1 MGNIMKKL
9 LEKIRELKV
18 LIIGDLI
25 LDHYIWGDAS
35 RISPEAPVPVIEVD
49 HDSYTAGG
57 AANVALNIRALGATA
72 EICGVL
78 GNDDSGLLL
87 KKILAENNVPIDDI
101 FIFPN
106 IQTILKT
113 RIIARQQQL
122 CRLDRESTPANYKID
137 IEKHKGLII
146 DKVKEADV
154 VIFSDY
160 AKGVVD
166 GKLIKLVQ
174 KEAKKNNTLIT
185 YDPKPIGKVV
195 FKGVDILKPNR
206 LEALELSGIQIRQH
220 DEYPIAKICES
231 IWKQYHPKYLIISLG
246 ADGMLLSEK
255 GKIISQI
262 PTYAREVFDVSGA
275 GDSVIASLSAA
286 VAAGSKIE
294 EAVHF
299 ANIVGGVVVGK
310 VGATVAYPNEIIEY
324 ASTHV

>member
-106 IQTILKT
+106 I
-113 RIIARQQQL
+113 
-122 CRLDRESTPANYKID
+122 
-137 IEKHKGLII
+137 
-146 DKVKEADV
+146 V
-154 VIFSDY
+154 
-160 AKGVVD
+160 
-166 GKLIKLVQ
+166 
-174 KEAKKNNTLIT
+174 
-185 YDPKPIGKVV
+185 
-195 FKGVDILKPNR
+195 
-206 LEALELSGIQIRQH
+206 
-220 DEYPIAKICES
+220 
-231 IWKQYHPKYLIISLG
+231 
-246 ADGMLLSEK
+246 
-255 GKIISQI
+255 
-262 PTYAREVFDVSGA
+262 
-275 GDSVIASLSAA
+275 
-286 VAAGSKIE
+286 
-294 EAVHF
+294 
-299 ANIVGGVVVGK
+299 
-310 VGATVAYPNEIIEY
+310 
-324 ASTHV
+324 STHLGS